1 MSIAMLIGKTG
12 LFASLDEP
20 RLKRVADMARVQFR
34 PAGAA
39 VFREGD
45 ALGELYLLERGS
57 VNLTMGVK
65 LWSGDATLRSI
76 VSVIESHGT
85 FGWSSL
91 IEPYRATLSAE
102 TTRECTLVAVD
113 AAALREEMDR
123 DPGLG
128 YSVMTAL
135 SGLISDRLRRIQG
148 AWASAR
154 AADLYTAPLKQA
166 VYS

>member
-1 MSIAMLIGKTG
+1 MSIAMLLEKTD
-12 LFASLDEP
+12 LFSSLDAEQ
-20 RLKRVADMARVQFR
+20 LNRVSDMARVQFL
-34 PAGAA
+34 PAGVT

-45 ALGELYLLERGS
+45 ALSDLYLLERGS
-57 VNLTMGVK
+57 LNLIMGVR

-76 VSVIESHGT
+76 VSVIEPHGT

-91 IEPYRATLSAE
+91 IDPFRATLSAE
-102 TTRECTLVAVD
+102 TTRECTLVAID
-113 AAALREEMDR
+113 AAALRGEMDR
-123 DPGLG
+123 DTQLG

-148 AWASAR
+148 TWASAR
-154 AADLYTAPLKQA
+154 AADLYTAPMKQA